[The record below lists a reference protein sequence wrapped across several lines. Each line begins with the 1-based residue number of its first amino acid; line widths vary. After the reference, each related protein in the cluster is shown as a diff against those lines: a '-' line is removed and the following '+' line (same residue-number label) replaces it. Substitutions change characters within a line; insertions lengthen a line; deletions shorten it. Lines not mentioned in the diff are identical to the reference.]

1 MSTRALYREDSYLQH
16 CDATVTHVSEMGIE
30 LDQTVFYPLGGGQAG
45 DRGTLTLDDGTVLNI
60 QETRKSKRDGATPDD
75 SVHVASDPLPDSVTV
90 GTRVRAQI
98 DWDYRHRLMRFHT
111 ATHLLCALVPESVNG
126 CSITGEYARM
136 DFAMSDPLDKGQLQ
150 QGLDDLCAKALS
162 TETEWITDDEL
173 KSNPDLV
180 RTMSVQPP
188 IGFGKVRLLR
198 IAGTDLQPC
207 GGTHVRNTSEIAPVV
222 VGKIE
227 KKSKNSRRVTLRFGD
242 ADGR

>member
-1 MSTRALYREDSYLQH
+1 VSTRALYREDSYLQH
-16 CDATVTHVSEMGIE
+16 CDAVVTHVGDAGIE

-45 DRGTLTLDDGTVLNI
+45 DRGTLTLDDGTVINI
-60 QETRKSKRDGATPDD
+60 QDTRKSKRERATPDD
-75 SVHVASDPLPDSVTV
+75 SVHVPENQMPGSLVV
-90 GTRVRAQI
+90 GSKVRAQI
-98 DWDYRHRLMRFHT
+98 DWEYRHRLMRFHT
-111 ATHLLCALVPESVNG
+111 ATHLLCALVPEAVNG

-136 DFAMSDPLDKGQLQ
+136 DFAMTDPLDKAMLQ

-198 IAGTDLQPC
+198 IADTDLQPC
-207 GGTHVRNTSEIAPVV
+207 GGTHVANTAEISPVL

-227 KKSKNSRRVTLRFGD
+227 KKSKNSRRVTLRFGEP
-242 ADGR
+242 